1 MEADLRRRAERIAID
16 RLRTLRPATGFLD
29 GSPGYLV
36 DWLDNVVDGV
46 TLADFEEDLRRG
58 DGCELTDRPGTP
70 AKFRAAFSSS
80 ALAVNTFGPFRHAP
94 AQLSLVGVTGF
105 RSVEFEYACA
115 NGLVGTNPHFD
126 LFAQTDAT
134 VVAVESKFLEPLR
147 PRAAAF
153 SDQYQ
158 EPFRGTSTTT
168 PLVEPPWAR
177 MYSRLREDPETYR
190 YLDAAQLAKHY
201 LGLVVS
207 FSDRQRTLVY
217 LYWEPTNAAS
227 LGPYRDHRREVN
239 DFTASVAGCDTRF
252 VALSYPALWRE
263 WDHNRSSLDL
273 SEHIDR
279 LRQRYEF
286 AL

>member
-1 MEADLRRRAERIAID
+1 MESDLRRRAERIAVD
-16 RLRTLRPATGFLD
+16 RLQVLRPAAEFLD

-36 DWLDNVVDGV
+36 DWRDNLVDGV

-80 ALAVNTFGPFRHAP
+80 ALAVNTFGPFRHRPVRLTLA
-94 AQLSLVGVTGF
+94 GVTGF
-105 RSVEFEYACA
+105 RSVDFEFDCE
-115 NGLVGTNPHFD
+115 NGLLGTSPHFD
-126 LFAQTDAT
+126 LFAQTEST
-134 VVAVESKFLEPLR
+134 VIAVESKFLEPLR
-147 PRAAAF
+147 PRAATF

-158 EPFRGTSTTT
+158 QPFRGTSTT
-168 PLVEPPWAR
+168 PPIAEPPWAR
-177 MYSRLREDPETYR
+177 MYSRLREDPAIYR

-201 LGLVVS
+201 LGLVYS
-207 FSDRQRTLVY
+207 FANRQRTLVY

-227 LGPYRDHRREVN
+227 LGPYRDHRREVS
-239 DFTASVAGCDTRF
+239 DLAASVAGCETRF